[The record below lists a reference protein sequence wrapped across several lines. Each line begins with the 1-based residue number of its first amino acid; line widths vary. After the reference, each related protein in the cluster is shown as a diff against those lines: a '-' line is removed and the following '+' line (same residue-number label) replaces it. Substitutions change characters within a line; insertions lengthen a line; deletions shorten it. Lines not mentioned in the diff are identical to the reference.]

1 MVDWNIVTTTINFKT
16 KYQSNNKKSKFVPDH
31 LKTKMMCRDVVK
43 QLMHAPDQYNTHK
56 TFDKV
61 IPENGGTLWFDWYK
75 DQKLCIRAV
84 DNYAYPLEF
93 VPDCYKI

>member
-1 MVDWNIVTTTINFKT
+1 
-16 KYQSNNKKSKFVPDH
+16 
-31 LKTKMMCRDVVK
+31 
-43 QLMHAPDQYNTHK
+43 MHAPDQYNTHK

-61 IPENGGTLWFDWYK
+61 ISENGGTLWFDWYK